1 MKKTIS
7 FLLAAMMLLTGTGCS
22 DNRKTPEPVKTAG
35 ADTSEPAVTTM
46 TGAFDH
52 PEWDLSKL
60 LDLTD
65 DYPDKLYSSSEENAE
80 LLVFR
85 TGNDYFTYSL
95 ERTMAGWTGVYS
107 GVPEEMNMTDGSFE
121 LITADITRYTGGVA
135 GYMGAPDIRKL
146 KSAESMTL
154 AEAAEYCGMERYVP
168 GEPVYNEP
176 LLCGEYLV
184 INFHDDIRVYRD
196 GQLIGKYG
204 TQPEAEA
211 AMGLRVIP
219 DSSVEMERLG
229 KYYLYVFRSGDQYLS
244 YCPHI
249 GMNSCWTPYINSR
262 FGNEPEAFILEDGES
277 AYIHSAEIIKL
288 NGGNAGYVN
297 VPMVMNDE
305 DYEKVGYD
313 IISDRMPPYW
323 GVFRSGKYED
333 TDGNSKDRAEFS
345 DTCNAMFDR
354 DVSGTWLIF
363 YIDGKYRVYLD
374 DHEDEKQIGIY
385 DTPEEVN
392 ALFR

>member
-7 FLLAAMMLLTGTGCS
+7 FLLAVLSLLSFSGCDS
-22 DNRKTPEPVKTAG
+22 PPIELSP
-35 ADTSEPAVTTM
+35 PI
-46 TGAFDH
+46 
-52 PEWDLSKL
+52 DLSPL
-60 LDLTD
+60 IDD
-65 DYPDKLYSSSEENAE
+65 GDYPDKMYSYAENNAE
-80 LLVFR
+80 LVIFR
-85 TGNDYFTYSL
+85 AGGVYLTYSRDKDYWIRL
-95 ERTMAGWTGVYS
+95 VGD
-107 GVPEEMNMTDGSFE
+107 VPDRMMLGDGRFE
-121 LITADITRYTGGVA
+121 LISADIKRYSGGIA
-135 GYMGAPDIRKL
+135 GYMGNPEIVRLNAYEPMTTEQAVTLCGL
-146 KSAESMTL
+146 KDYDPEL
-154 AEAAEYCGMERYVP
+154 ARS
-168 GEPVYNEP
+168 GEPFVY
-176 LLCGEYLV
+176 GEYLFCA
-184 INFHDDIRVYRD
+184 NRVYH
-196 GQLIGKYG
+196 GGTLVGEYS

-229 KYYLYVFRSGDQYLS
+229 KYYLYVFRCGDQYLS

-262 FGNEPEAFILEDGES
+262 FGNEPEAFTLEDGES

-305 DYEKVGYD
+305 DYEIVGYD

-374 DHEDEKQIGIY
+374 DHEDKKQIGIY